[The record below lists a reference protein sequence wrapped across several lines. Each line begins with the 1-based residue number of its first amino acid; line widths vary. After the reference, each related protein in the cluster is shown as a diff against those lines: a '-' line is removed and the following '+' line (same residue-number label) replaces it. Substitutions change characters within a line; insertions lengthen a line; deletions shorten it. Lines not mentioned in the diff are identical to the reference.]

1 LILITSSLRPAERSV
16 NDRLVRGG
24 ATLRAPLLA
33 SLLAG
38 VLMLAPAFPAAGQTE
53 DSAAEGE
60 EGEPEALRVPSRTPG
75 DPPRGRD
82 DSRGEGPGIDSLL
95 QLPNGF
101 MSERSRPVAGAGES
115 EWRRRFERSVGEL
128 AAAKR
133 KLDKTKSEL
142 DEVAE
147 SGGANQWSVAPPGGG
162 GGGGSSPASSPL
174 SFKLRQQLKD
184 DRDAV
189 EQAER
194 ALRELRIEA
203 DLAGVPQSWRGSD
216 GKAGQA
222 RRN

>member
-1 LILITSSLRPAERSV
+1 MM
-16 NDRLVRGG
+16 LV
-24 ATLRAPLLA
+24 LA
-33 SLLAG
+33 LAN
-38 VLMLAPAFPAAGQTE
+38 AGQAEEATE
-53 DSAAEGE
+53 EIEQD
-60 EGEPEALRVPSRTPG
+60 ALRVPSRTSREPQP
-75 DPPRGRD
+75 DRP

-95 QLPNGF
+95 QLPSGF
-101 MSERSRPVAGAGES
+101 MSERSRPVAGAGEN
-115 EWRRRFERSVGEL
+115 EWRRRFDRSVTEL

-133 KLDKTKSEL
+133 KLDKTKGEL

-147 SGGANQWSVAPPGGG
+147 SGGANQWSVAPPGGA
-162 GGGGSSPASSPL
+162 GGGSGASPASSPL

-184 DRDAV
+184 DRAAV

-216 GKAGQA
+216 AKAGQA